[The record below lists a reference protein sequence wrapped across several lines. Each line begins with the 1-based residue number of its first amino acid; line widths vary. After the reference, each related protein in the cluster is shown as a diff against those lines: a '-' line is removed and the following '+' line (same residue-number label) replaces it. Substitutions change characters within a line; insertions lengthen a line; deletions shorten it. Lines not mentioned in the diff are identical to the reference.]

1 MTTTATR
8 AAFVPT
14 PITVEA
20 FDAALAAA
28 DPADLHDVAPLFDE
42 RTRTTMLTTTI
53 DGRRYT
59 LTLVHM
65 PDRETRRYAREFNGY
80 GGGERWG
87 CAWTPAGVVDGA
99 GNDATYCR
107 PAELEPAD
115 VELEA
120 LPTHPCG
127 CPDSVV
133 TSPLRGWREQCSSC
147 GATFDSPDPL

>member
-1 MTTTATR
+1 MTTTTA

-28 DPADLHDVAPLFDE
+28 GPDELHEVAPLFDE
-42 RTRTTMLTTTI
+42 RTRTTMVRTTI

-107 PAELEPAD
+107 PAELEAD
-115 VELEA
+115 EPL
-120 LPTHPCG
+120 HPCG
-127 CPDSVV
+127 CPSEVV
-133 TSPLRGWREQCSSC
+133 TSVLRGWREQCSRC